1 MWQLSKGR
9 YSTKLQAAALQAPVV
24 LFRNEVTAVGLMNT
38 VTLHLSRGARSMT
51 PQTVR
56 GGGDTPQPCVVPT
69 KPKQARSASL
79 QLLSSRFAAMGENI
93 INGRRNCWAKKLRG
107 HLITRPFPVPPHFG
121 ILIRIFHSPSA
132 SYFYFSSSKLWCV
145 FFSETVFKAFE
156 QCAYNSH
163 KIRIVSL
170 AQKTC

>member
-1 MWQLSKGR
+1 MWQLSKSR

-56 GGGDTPQPCVVPT
+56 GGGGHTTTVCCPHKNKASHVRF
-69 KPKQARSASL
+69 ASA
-79 QLLSSRFAAMGENI
+79 SRFAAMGENI

-107 HLITRPFPVPPHFG
+107 HLITRPFPPHFG